1 LKIKEV
7 KKMVRGKMAGV
18 GLLLL
23 VVLIWALPA
32 GAYDEN
38 VVDIKG
44 TVFAV
49 DNDATGKVTAVSI
62 LDAAGEEYFVVHDTV
77 GDQLLKLVDKNVKAT
92 GVINVGADGKKN
104 MKVHKFELFAT

>member
-1 LKIKEV
+1 MVHGKI
-7 KKMVRGKMAGV
+7 AGV

-23 VVLIWALPA
+23 VALIWALPA

-49 DNDATGKVTAVSI
+49 DNDSSGNVTAVSI
-62 LDAAGEEYFVVHDTV
+62 LDAAGEEYFVVHDGI
-77 GDQLLKLVDKNVKAT
+77 GDQLLKLVDKNVKVT
-92 GVINVGADGKKN
+92 GVINVGTDGKKN
-104 MKVHKFELFAT
+104 MKIHKFELFAT

>member
-1 LKIKEV
+1 MVQGKIAR
-7 KKMVRGKMAGV
+7 MC
-18 GLLLL
+18 LLLFIL
-23 VVLIWALPA
+23 MVWALPA

-38 VVDIKG
+38 VVDVKG

-49 DNDATGKVTAVSI
+49 DNDASGNVIAVSI
-62 LDAAGEEYFVVHDTV
+62 LDAAGEEYFVVHDEV

-104 MKVHKFELFAT
+104 MKIHKFELFAT